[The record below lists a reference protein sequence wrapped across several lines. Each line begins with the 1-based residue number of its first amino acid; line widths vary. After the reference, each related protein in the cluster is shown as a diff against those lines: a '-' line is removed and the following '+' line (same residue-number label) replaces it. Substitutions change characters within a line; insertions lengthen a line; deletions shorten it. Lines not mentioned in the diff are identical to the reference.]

1 MNLLWSV
8 TGGTHSMFGKSLPMS
23 PNSRIF
29 LIKIY
34 YSTIFS
40 FGKFYPIEVEKAYFL
55 LIVSNTSLP

>member
-1 MNLLWSV
+1 
-8 TGGTHSMFGKSLPMS
+8 MFGKSLPMS